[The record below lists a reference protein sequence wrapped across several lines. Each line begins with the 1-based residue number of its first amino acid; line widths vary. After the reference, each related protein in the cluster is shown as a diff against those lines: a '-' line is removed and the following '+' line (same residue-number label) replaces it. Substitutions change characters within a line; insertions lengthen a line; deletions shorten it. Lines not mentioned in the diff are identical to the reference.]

1 MGQLLLKLN
10 YICSAITSLF
20 LDNGKGR
27 VTPVNETVGPG
38 DPSGFSVF
46 ISQMLTAIGNALLSI
61 GEFLLSCIARLVY
74 FAAKIAMNI
83 MDFMNI
89 IVKQLSGQATN
100 YSNLSSNASL
110 EETDIL
116 FQFLFNEVTLRILR
130 NVFIFAL
137 VLLIIF
143 SIIAIVKQEWEN
155 HINGK
160 QNSVKKIFRKI
171 IISVFSLIIVPFVV
185 ILDSIADP
193 HNLGAIIRTAES
205 AGVHGIILQK
215 DRACPVNETVYK
227 TSAGAISNMLIARVV
242 NISQEIEF
250 LKKQGLW
257 IYGLELGGVDF
268 YKTNLT
274 GPIAIVIGS
283 EGEGIRALVKKNCDN
298 VLTLPMK
305 GQVNSLNASVAGGV
319 AIYEI
324 LRQRI

>member
-1 MGQLLLKLN
+1 MIV
-10 YICSAITSLF
+10 Y
-20 LDNGKGR
+20 GK
-27 VTPVNETVGPG
+27 
-38 DPSGFSVF
+38 
-46 ISQMLTAIGNALLSI
+46 NAVM
-61 GEFLLSCIARLVY
+61 EA
-74 FAAKIAMNI
+74 
-83 MDFMNI
+83 
-89 IVKQLSGQATN
+89 
-100 YSNLSSNASL
+100 
-110 EETDIL
+110 
-116 FQFLFNEVTLRILR
+116 LR
-130 NVFIFAL
+130 NNITINKMWVE
-137 VLLIIF
+137 
-143 SIIAIVKQEWEN
+143 KTN
-155 HINGK
+155 HDNVGEE
-160 QNSVKKIFRKI
+160 
-171 IISVFSLIIVPFVV
+171 IISLAKERRLKISFEKRDFLTHKVSTAKHQGFVADITEFVYSSTREILELAKKREELPFVV

-298 VLTLPMK
+298 VLTLPMR